1 MQQYF
6 IARSGILDIYNYQIL
21 SLNQHS
27 SICKTKCHDKENK
40 NLHRCWFNISTS
52 KCIYIIDSIST
63 FEWFVVRYIYV
74 GLEKLPQH
82 RLFVSIRLKIKHRRV
97 KFWSPVKFSI
107 IVKYPNVD
115 WNHQSKSPEI
125 KSKLLKFKCQSVEYQ
140 SVQNIPKYKL
150 NYSQISRQTADNK
163 CKMFWW
169 WGQEKYNR
177 ISGCDLGDFHERPV
191 ACGDPNSLTA
201 ERRPLYRVFL

>member
-1 MQQYF
+1 M
-6 IARSGILDIYNYQIL
+6 
-21 SLNQHS
+21 
-27 SICKTKCHDKENK
+27 
-40 NLHRCWFNISTS
+40 
-52 KCIYIIDSIST
+52 
-63 FEWFVVRYIYV
+63 VRYIYV

-150 NYSQISRQTADNK
+150 NYSQISRQTADNI

-169 WGQEKYNR
+169 WGQEKYR
-177 ISGCDLGDFHERPV
+177 SDIWMWPRWFSWKT
-191 ACGDPNSLTA
+191 CGLWGSEFFNCGTKTFI
-201 ERRPLYRVFL
+201 LYFDQPRHFQKRCR

>member
-1 MQQYF
+1 M
-6 IARSGILDIYNYQIL
+6 
-21 SLNQHS
+21 
-27 SICKTKCHDKENK
+27 
-40 NLHRCWFNISTS
+40 
-52 KCIYIIDSIST
+52 YIIDSIST

-115 WNHQSKSPEI
+115 WNHQSNSPEI

-150 NYSQISRQTADNK
+150 NYSQIKQQTIYVK
-163 CKMFWW
+163 CFDDEVKKSI
-169 WGQEKYNR
+169 GV
-177 ISGCDLGDFHERPV
+177 ISGCGLGDFHERPV
-191 ACGDPNSLTA
+191 ACGDPNSSTA
-201 ERRPLYRVFL
+201 ERRPLYYTLTNPVISKNGVDKRLPRPPICT